1 MINITDKH
9 DCCGCSACVVACPKQ
24 CIAMLEDAEGF
35 LYPEVDAAACV
46 DCGLCEKVCPWLNT
60 PSKRH
65 PQDVVAAK
73 NRNGGDL
80 IDSSSGGVFIAL
92 ARQVVASGGVVFG
105 AVFDDRWEVVHAQA
119 DTVEAVRPMMGSK
132 YVQSRMEDAFASVV
146 AVLRQGRRVLFVGTP
161 CQVAGLNGYLRRGY
175 ENLLTV
181 DFLCHGVPSPGVWRR
196 YLRDAFTGRDGRVVI
211 TSVEFRNKRKE
222 GWARYNVVVKGRDGG
237 GRGDERELSASVYVD
252 NPFMRGFMADVYLRP
267 SCHQCKCKGGS
278 SRSDLTIA
286 DYWGVASLLPDF
298 ADDRGVSLVF
308 VNSPKGQS
316 ALAMLDIDVCKAN
329 IKGAERFNGG
339 FNDTIPERPRRRK
352 FFEATASGADF
363 QTALDRAL
371 RVPPYKTAL
380 KKLTTMVRKTLSRIV
395 K

>member
-9 DCCGCSACVVACPKQ
+9 DCCGCSACVAACPKQ

-161 CQVAGLNGYLRRGY
+161 C
-175 ENLLTV
+175 
-181 DFLCHGVPSPGVWRR
+181 
-196 YLRDAFTGRDGRVVI
+196 I

>member
-1 MINITDKH
+1 MIHIIDKH
-9 DCCGCSACVVACPKQ
+9 DCCGCSACVQKCPKQ
-24 CIAMLEDAEGF
+24 CISMREDDEGF
-35 LYPEVDAAACV
+35 LYPHVDEAECIG
-46 DCGLCEKVCPWLNT
+46 CGLCEAVCPLLNVGE
-60 PSKRH
+60 PVDANK
-65 PQDVVAAK
+65 VLAAK
-73 NRNGGDL
+73 NRDDGERMA
-80 IDSSSGGVFIAL
+80 SSSGGVFIAL
-92 ARQVVASGGVVFG
+92 AGRVIAEGGVVFG
-105 AVFDDRWEVVHAQA
+105 AVFDGNWEVMHAYA
-119 DTVEAVRPMMGSK
+119 ETMEGVRPMMGSK

-316 ALAMLDIDVCKAN
+316 TLAMLDIDVCKAN

-380 KKLTTMVRKTLSRIV
+380 KKLTTTVRKTLSRIV

>member
-9 DCCGCSACVVACPKQ
+9 DCCGCSACVAACPKQ
-24 CIAMLEDAEGF
+24 CIAMREDAEGF

-146 AVLRQGRRVLFVGTP
+146 AVLRQCRRVLFVGTP

-267 SCHQCKCKGGS
+267 SCHQCKCKGFH
-278 SRSDLTIA
+278 RLTI
-286 DYWGVASLLPDF
+286 Y
-298 ADDRGVSLVF
+298 
-308 VNSPKGQS
+308 Q
-316 ALAMLDIDVCKAN
+316 I
-329 IKGAERFNGG
+329 
-339 FNDTIPERPRRRK
+339 
-352 FFEATASGADF
+352 
-363 QTALDRAL
+363 
-371 RVPPYKTAL
+371 
-380 KKLTTMVRKTLSRIV
+380 
-395 K
+395 